1 MRPAGVFQR
10 AGLTGTEQ
18 VQTSLDVLMEKPLWS
33 SGRAADLERFAFGDR
48 RTVKGYRGGTKE
60 VDHTLST
67 LGLLILQRLQPQ
79 RPELADRLN

>member
-1 MRPAGVFQR
+1 MHPAGAFQR

-18 VQTSLDVLMEKPLWS
+18 VQTSLDVRMEKPLWS
-33 SGRAADLERFAFGDR
+33 SGRAADLEWFAFGDR

-60 VDHTLST
+60 VDNTLST
-67 LGLLILQRLQPQ
+67 FALLILQRWQRQ